1 MRFTLSWLKKFLET
15 EATLDEITNALTSI
29 GLEIE
34 EVVDRRE
41 ELRNFEVGYIVK
53 AIPHPSADK
62 LKICQVETK
71 DSILQIVCGAPNA
84 RGGLKVVLAKV
95 GAIIPHG
102 KFKIKESEI
111 RGVKSCGMLC
121 SEEELLLGSGSDGI
135 IELDKE
141 AIIGDHFAHY
151 FGLDDPVIDINI
163 TPNRSDALG
172 VYGIARDLA
181 AKGIGRLKDP
191 EIPKII
197 SKFDT
202 NFSVKIDNE
211 SSCPLFA
218 YREIRNLED
227 KPSPNWLKKLLQNIG
242 IGSISAIVDVT
253 NYISYSFGQP
263 MHAYDADKLS
273 GSLTIKKLSS
283 PLQFKALNNK
293 EYKLLE
299 NDLVIKDKDNVHC
312 LAGIIGGE
320 IGSCSSST
328 KRLILEA
335 ACFSAMHI
343 TKTGRRLQIDTDSRY
358 RFERGVDQSFTVQAL
373 DIATDMIIAICGGE
387 SSEIT
392 SKGTTQITSR
402 TFSIPIDFLTGVT
415 GVILGYKESCEILEK
430 LGFQTKTSDRD
441 IEVKVPSW
449 RHDISSK
456 EDIAEEVIRIYGYDK
471 IPETPLPKTN
481 ITKII
486 PQAQRRVSDIKRI
499 IAYRGYDEVI
509 TWSFMDSNNAK
520 FFSNIKD
527 ELLLVNPI
535 SSDLNYMRPS
545 IIPNLLKLTAKN
557 LARSIKDLSL
567 FEVGPVFN
575 DINSAGELSFA
586 AGIRCG
592 YITPKNCHSTPR
604 HVDVFDIKTDLE
616 LILNHF
622 GLSIDKCQIS
632 STNLPPY
639 YHPTSSG
646 AVNLG
651 KNLIAWFGRIH
662 PSVLNHFN
670 IDCDVVGFEL
680 NIANIPLSKSKF
692 GRRENFKPSDFQ
704 ITSRDYAFVID
715 NDQPIGD
722 IISYIKNINK
732 KLIKSVDLF
741 DIYSGDKLESG
752 KKSIALSIQL
762 QADDRTLNDED
773 LNSLSNTII
782 TDIEQKFKAR
792 LREL

>member
-15 EATLDEITNALTSI
+15 EASLNDITTALTSI

-34 EVVDRRE
+34 EVIDRRE
-41 ELRNFEVGYIVK
+41 EFKNFEVGYIVQ
-53 AIPHPSADK
+53 ATEHPSANK
-62 LKICQVETK
+62 LKICQVATK
-71 DSILQIVCGAPNA
+71 ESILQIVCGAPNA
-84 RGGLKVVLAKV
+84 RSGIKVVLAKV

-102 KFKIKESEI
+102 KFTIKEAEI

-121 SEEELLLGSGSDGI
+121 SEEELLIGSGANGI

-141 AIIGDHFAHY
+141 AIIGEHFAQY
-151 FGLDDPVIDINI
+151 FGIDDPVIDINI

-181 AKGIGRLKDP
+181 AKGIGKLMNR
-191 EIPKII
+191 EIPKIM
-197 SKFDT
+197 SKFET
-202 NFSVKIDNE
+202 NFSVAIDNQ

-218 YREIRNLED
+218 YREIRNLAD
-227 KPSPNWLKKLLQNIG
+227 KPSPDWLKKLLQNIG

-273 GSLTIKKLSS
+273 ASLTIKKLSS
-283 PLQFKALNNK
+283 PVQFKALNNK

-299 NDLVIKDKDNVHC
+299 NDLVIKDKNTVHC
-312 LAGIIGGE
+312 LAGIIGSE
-320 IGSCSSST
+320 SSACSPST
-328 KRLILEA
+328 NRIVLES
-335 ACFSAMHI
+335 ACFSAMQI
-343 TKTGRRLQIDTDSRY
+343 AKTARRLQINTDSRY
-358 RFERGVDQSFTVQAL
+358 RFERGVDQSFTIQAL
-373 DIATDMIIAICGGE
+373 DIATDMIIMICGGE
-387 SSEIT
+387 PSQII
-392 SKGTTQITSR
+392 SKGRTQVANK
-402 TFSIPIDFLTGVT
+402 TFSIPVNFLASLTGVT
-415 GVILGYKESCEILEK
+415 LDYQKACEILEK
-430 LGFQTKTSDRD
+430 LGFQTKTVARD
-441 IEVKVPSW
+441 IEIKVPSW

-471 IPETPLPKTN
+471 IPQTPLPKID

-486 PQAQRRVSDIKRI
+486 PQAQRRVADIKRI
-499 IAYRGYDEVI
+499 IGCRGYDEVI

-520 FFSNIKD
+520 FFSTIKE
-527 ELLLVNPI
+527 ELQLINPI

-545 IIPNLLKLTAKN
+545 IIPNLLKLAAKN

-575 DINSAGELSFA
+575 DVKLTGELSIA
-586 AGIRCG
+586 SGIRHG
-592 YITPKNCHSTPR
+592 YITAKNCHSTAR
-604 HVDVFDIKTDLE
+604 YVDVFDIKTDLE

-632 STNLPPY
+632 RTNLPIY
-639 YHPTSSG
+639 YHPTSSA

-662 PSVLNHFN
+662 PTILKHFD
-670 IDCDVVGFEL
+670 IDGDVVGFEL
-680 NIANIPLSKSKF
+680 NIINIPLSKPKF
-692 GRRENFKPSDFQ
+692 GRREDFKTSDFQ
-704 ITSRDYAFVID
+704 VASRDYAFVID
-715 NDQPIGD
+715 NDQPIGE

-732 KLIKSVDLF
+732 NCIKSVDLF
-741 DIYSGDKLESG
+741 DIYSGNKLELG
-752 KKSIALSIQL
+752 KKSIALSIKL
-762 QADDRTLNDED
+762 QADDRTLNDEE
-773 LNSLSNTII
+773 LNAISNSII
-782 TDIEQKFKAR
+782 SNVEQKFKAQ